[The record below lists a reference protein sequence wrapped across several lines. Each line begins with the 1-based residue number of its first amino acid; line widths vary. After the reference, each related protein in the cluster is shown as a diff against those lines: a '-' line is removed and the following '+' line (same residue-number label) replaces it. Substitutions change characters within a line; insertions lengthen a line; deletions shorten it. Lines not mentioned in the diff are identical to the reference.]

1 MDDGNNILR
10 GNAVNPEAHTVFLTW
25 RSLRLFSLLFEG
37 FSYFIVGKVGRDVPS
52 DEIIV
57 LRALS
62 LTLKVGSDSAFQ
74 SPPIFGDFPFPPP
87 FFPFFSVIFSCGHAL
102 Q

>member
-10 GNAVNPEAHTVFLTW
+10 GNALNPEAHTVFLTW

-37 FSYFIVGKVGRDVPS
+37 FSYFIVGKLGRDVPS

-62 LTLKVGSDSAFQ
+62 LTLSR
-74 SPPIFGDFPFPPP
+74 IT
-87 FFPFFSVIFSCGHAL
+87 AL
-102 Q
+102 RNIYKLSLPLVHFKLDQY